1 MSHTQQNPLLEPW
14 TGAHGGAPPFDRIRP
29 DHFLPAL
36 DAAISMYRHD
46 LAAIAS
52 SKEPPSFAN
61 TLEALERAG
70 ETYRRVSALFG
81 IYTSVMNDPA
91 MQEVQMEGALK
102 QAAFQDSLVQ
112 DRRLF
117 DRVRDVFESRFDA
130 GLSVE
135 QIRLAGYHYKD
146 LFLRNGAALDD
157 EDKRELAEIHQAL
170 ARLATRFAQNV
181 MADEQDR
188 VLELDRHE
196 LAGLPADLIAGAASL
211 AAERGAAGKWLI
223 ANTRAAME
231 AFLTYSPAPDL
242 RAKAF
247 DLWRRRGDYGDD
259 HDNVGIVTDMLRL
272 RDRKARL
279 LGFRSYA
286 HWVADGAMA
295 GTPEAIEKLL
305 HEVWTPALARACAEI
320 GELELGEPLAA
331 SDARYR
337 FEIARQQRFDFSEE
351 ELKPYLQL
359 EKLREGLF
367 WVAGELFGLAFERV
381 TDLPVY
387 HPDVDLFA
395 VRRQEELVGLWYFDL
410 YARPGKASGAW
421 MSEYRGQH
429 RLGGVTPIVSNNAN
443 FSKAAPGAA
452 ALLSWLEATMLFH
465 EFGHGL
471 HSMLS
476 NVCYPSLSGTK
487 VPRDFVEL
495 PSQLFERWLSA
506 PELLS
511 RFALHHRTA
520 EPMPAALLA
529 KLREAQN
536 FRSGFN
542 MVELVA
548 CALLDQEAHGERGDA
563 RDARQIERDLL
574 DRLDMP
580 PAIALR
586 HRLPH
591 FAHLFASEG
600 YAAGY
605 YSYIWADVLTADGAE
620 TFAAAPQGF
629 FDRPVAER
637 FLKQIL
643 SVGNSID
650 PGEAYRRF
658 RGSDPG
664 LKALLRSRGFA

>member
-1 MSHTQQNPLLEPW
+1 MIEIKHNPLLTRW
-14 TGAHGGAPPFDRIRP
+14 TGPHGGSPPFDSIRP
-29 DHFLPAL
+29 DHFIPAL
-36 DAAISMYRHD
+36 E
-46 LAAIAS
+46 AAIAMYREELANVAS
-52 SKEPPSFAN
+52 CAETPSFSN
-61 TLEALERAG
+61 TLEALELAG

-81 IYTSVMNDPA
+81 IYTSVMNDAA
-91 MQEVQMEGALK
+91 MQQVQMEGALR

-112 DRRLF
+112 DGRLF
-117 DRVRDVFESRFDA
+117 DRVRNVFENRFDA

-135 QIRLAGYHYKD
+135 QIRLAEYYYND
-146 LFLRNGAALDD
+146 LFVRNGAALNDD
-157 EDKRELAEIHQAL
+157 DKQVLAELHQDL
-170 ARLATRFAQNV
+170 ARLATQFAQNV

-188 VLELDRHE
+188 VLELDQHD
-196 LAGLPADLIAGAASL
+196 LSGLPADLIAGAAAL
-211 AAERGAAGKWLI
+211 AAERGVTGKWLI
-223 ANTRAAME
+223 ANTRGAID
-231 AFLTYSPAPDL
+231 AFLTYSPDPDL

-247 DLWRRRGDYGDD
+247 AMWRSRGDYGDD
-259 HDNVGIVTDMLRL
+259 HDNVEIVSSMLRL
-272 RDRKARL
+272 RHQKARL

-305 HEVWTPALARACAEI
+305 LEIWKPALARVRAEI
-320 GELELGEPLAA
+320 NELQLSVQLEA
-331 SDARYR
+331 SDARYF
-337 FEIARQQRFDFSEE
+337 FEIERQKRFDFSEE

-359 EKLREGLF
+359 QKLREGLF
-367 WVAGELFGLAFERV
+367 WIAGELFGLTFERV

-387 HPDVDLFA
+387 HPDVEIFA
-395 VRRQEELVGLWYFDL
+395 VKRQHEHVGLWYFDL

-421 MSEYRGQH
+421 MSEYRGQQ
-429 RLGGVTPIVSNNAN
+429 RLGAVTPIVSNNAN
-443 FSKAAPGAA
+443 FVKAAPGEAS
-452 ALLSWLEATMLFH
+452 LISWLEATMLFH

-476 NVCYPSLSGTK
+476 NVCYPSLAGTK

-511 RFALHHRTA
+511 CFALHYRTA
-520 EPMPAALLA
+520 EPMPPALLS
-529 KLREAQN
+529 KLRDAHN

-548 CALLDQEAHGERGDA
+548 CALLDQEAHGERGDERNA
-563 RDARQIERDLL
+563 QTIESEVLN
-574 DRLDMP
+574 RLEMP

-591 FAHLFASEG
+591 FTHLFSSEG

-620 TFAAAPQGF
+620 AFAAAPWGL
-629 FDRPVAER
+629 FDPAVAKR

-643 SVGNSID
+643 SVGNSVD
-650 PGEAYRRF
+650 PAEAYRRF
-658 RGSDPG
+658 RGREPS
-664 LKALLRSRGFA
+664 LRALLRDRGFA